1 MSLSKTRDGRVYRVT
16 ETETKLVAQF
26 IHGAWYR
33 PIYQGGAIIEFD
45 CVDADKAKEY
55 EALELL

>member
-1 MSLSKTRDGRVYRVT
+1 VT